1 MTVKRKPLIANFEAR
16 SVLLIAGWTLG
27 AAGAALA
34 QNMPAPAPAAS
45 DKATSA
51 AFTQADKNGDGQL
64 SRELLALLTAAVAR
78 ACDDLDW
85 EGVQRP
91 ELLAGSV
98 GADARALGGALLPLH
113 ANFGLDRE
121 LFLKAAA
128 EG

>member
-64 SRELLALLTAAVAR
+64 SREEAATLPAVA
-78 ACDDLDW
+78 ANYDKVDANADGSISASSMQSTPASIDLVFC
-85 EGVQRP
+85 GVGRKTFRFLIP
-91 ELLAGSV
+91 LR
-98 GADARALGGALLPLH
+98 GA
-113 ANFGLDRE
+113 
-121 LFLKAAA
+121 
-128 EG
+128 

>member
-51 AFTQADKNGDGQL
+51 ACTQADKNGDGQL
-64 SRELLALLTAAVAR
+64 SREEAATLPAVA
-78 ACDDLDW
+78 ANYDKVDANAD
-85 EGVQRP
+85 
-91 ELLAGSV
+91 GSIS
-98 GADARALGGALLPLH
+98 AEQ
-113 ANFGLDRE
+113 FT
-121 LFLKAAA
+121 KAVKM
-128 EG
+128 